1 MPRRTPYTKV
11 LKHNELRA
19 SHVMGMGDVAF
30 KGFQCLNPECQEFI
44 FVRKDETLED
54 FEIAC
59 PACHYVMRSG
69 DESKFFDYELMDL
82 RNGEPIE
89 SGAFS
94 VLHDDYIAE
103 AQEYKYCLYC
113 NSLKPLTFFA
123 RHGSRGGTGRQGECS
138 LCKTIYNSL
147 KNQTRLTDQHREAA
161 QKRRLYMDLSGG
173 AKIDSKTVY
182 ERFNHRCFKCNEDL
196 SSDVNQGSLDHTLSV
211 YYLWPLLTENATLL
225 CAFHNG
231 EKAQSWPSEY
241 YRPDELKRLAVITGI
256 DYELLSGRPTYNPEA
271 LKLLAQPEFVDNLLV
286 KFSAYMPEVIKLRNR
301 LLRDT
306 GIDFFQVSTTI
317 SQQWINRADALY
329 KGEPQATLLSGA

>member
-1 MPRRTPYTKV
+1 
-11 LKHNELRA
+11 
-19 SHVMGMGDVAF
+19 MGMGDVAF

-44 FVRKDETLED
+44 FVRKDATLED
-54 FEIAC
+54 FEITC

-82 RNGEPIE
+82 RNGEAIE

-182 ERFNHRCFKCNEDL
+182 ERFNNRCFKCNEDL
-196 SSDVNQGSLDHTLSV
+196 SIDVNQGSLDHTLSV

-271 LKLLAQPEFVDNLLV
+271 LKLLAQAEFVDNLLV

-306 GIDFFQVSTTI
+306 GIDFFQVSTRI
-317 SQQWINRADALY
+317 SQQWISRADALY
-329 KGEPQATLLSGA
+329 KGEPQVTLLSGA